1 MNEGRTTLIFIG
13 VAAVAFG
20 LAWFTRPDVVL
31 SEKDASLERVGE
43 ELFPAFTDPAKA
55 SSLQIVK
62 YDETLAQLDR
72 FEVARDAS
80 SGLWALPSSGGYP
93 ADATEQLQEATS
105 PMIGIKVDN
114 VATESASEHELY
126 GVVNP
131 ADENLAVGAS
141 GVGMLVE
148 FKDKADEVL
157 ASLIIGKE
165 VKDREG
171 LRYARVPTEDVV
183 YIVEIG
189 VEAFSSEFG
198 DWIEKKLLG
207 IRGLDI
213 NKVSVRDY
221 TIDTRGLSP
230 MLELKFDAEVRN
242 SQNNWELTKL
252 VSYEGNQPVE
262 GKVLPDEELDT
273 EFLNNLKLAVQDLEI
288 IDVRRKPDGLAANLK
303 ASDLLLNDKE
313 SLASLQSQ
321 GFYLTTMRGTTEM
334 FSASGDITIGTM
346 DGVDYELRFGNAF
359 ALLKGEDAI
368 QRYLLVRAT
377 VDESQFPLPEQAPLP
392 ETVEEMLR
400 LERGE
405 PMRPELALPMQ
416 PTDLPELDPK
426 DAGSVPAEEPKSE
439 TPKSAGDENATE
451 ERPPSPKK
459 DPAKESENT
468 EAGSGNETKEAAE
481 ASAKETEA
489 EGSSAES
496 SNESTEETTKQ
507 EESSGEPE
515 SPDDCGVDPQEG
527 DSSEET
533 AQEGAAEST
542 EPASEPQEAE
552 SSEPTAEVASEPSAQ
567 EGEAKPAADQSQ
579 EEPKETEE
587 ELLERLEVM
596 REEIAKQNQR
606 LMDARNERIDDARK
620 KASELNARFSE
631 WYYIVS
637 DSVYEKL
644 KITRD
649 VLFKKKE
656 ALQPAAPAGVPGGLK
671 FDPSQFMPKP

>member
-43 ELFPAFTDPAKA
+43 ELFPSFTDPAKA

-80 SGLWALPSSGGYP
+80 SGLWTLPSSGGYP

-126 GVVNP
+126 GVANP

-148 FKDKADEVL
+148 FKDKADEIL

-165 VKDREG
+165 VEDREG

-183 YIVEIG
+183 YVVEIG
-189 VEAFSSEFG
+189 VEAFSTEFS

-207 IRGLDI
+207 IRSLDI
-213 NKVSVRDY
+213 NKVSVHDY
-221 TIDTRGLSP
+221 TLETRGLSTV
-230 MLELKFDAEVRN
+230 LELKFDAEVRN
-242 SQNNWELTKL
+242 SQNNWELSKL
-252 VSYEGNQPVE
+252 VSYEANQPVE
-262 GKVLPDEELDT
+262 GKVGPDEELDT

-303 ASDLLLNDKE
+303 ASDMLLNDKE

-321 GFYLTTMRGTTEM
+321 GFYPTTMRGTPEM
-334 FSASGDITIGTM
+334 FSASGDITIGTT

-405 PMRPELALPMQ
+405 PMRPELALPTQ
-416 PTDLPELDPK
+416 PSDLPELDPQ
-426 DAGSVPAEEPKSE
+426 DALPAKESNSQ
-439 TPKSAGDENATE
+439 TPKAEGDENAAE
-451 ERPPSPKK
+451 ERPSTPKK
-459 DPAKESENT
+459 DPSGKALNA
-468 EAGSGNETKEAAE
+468 EAASAETKEAAE
-481 ASAKETEA
+481 VASKESEA
-489 EGSSAES
+489 EGSSEES
-496 SNESTEETTKQ
+496 SNESTEQTAKTK
-507 EESSGEPE
+507 EPSGEPE
-515 SPDDCGVDPQEG
+515 APDACGIDPQEG
-527 DSSEET
+527 DASEEA
-533 AQEGAAEST
+533 AQEGGSESAEPS
-542 EPASEPQEAE
+542 AKPQEPD
-552 SSEPTAEVASEPSAQ
+552 SSEPTVKAESEPADQ
-567 EGEAKPAADQSQ
+567 EGEVKPSADQSQ

-596 REEIAKQNQR
+596 REEIAKENQR
-606 LMDARNERIDDARK
+606 LLDTRNERIDDARK

-656 ALQPAAPAGVPGGLK
+656 ASQPAAPAGVPGGLN
-671 FDPSQFMPKP
+671 FDPSQFTPSP

>member
-1 MNEGRTTLIFIG
+1 MNEGKTTLIFAGI
-13 VAAVAFG
+13 AAVAFG

-43 ELFPAFTDPAKA
+43 ELFPAFADPAKA
-55 SSLQIVK
+55 NSLQIVK

-72 FEVARDAS
+72 FEVARDAG
-80 SGLWALPSSGGYP
+80 SGLWTLPSSGGYP
-93 ADATEQLQEATS
+93 ADATDQLQAATS

-148 FKDKADEVL
+148 FKDKSDELL

-165 VKDREG
+165 VEDREG

-183 YIVEIG
+183 YIVEID
-189 VEAFSSEFG
+189 VDAFSSEFS

-207 IRGLDI
+207 IRGIDI

-221 TIDTRGLSP
+221 TLETRGLSTT
-230 MLELKFDAEVRN
+230 LELKFDAEVRN
-242 SQNNWELTKL
+242 SQNNWNLTKL
-252 VSYEGNQPVE
+252 VNYVENQPVE
-262 GKVLPDEELDT
+262 GKVEPTEELDT

-288 IDVRRKPDGLAANLK
+288 IDVRRKPDGLAADLK
-303 ASDLLLNDKE
+303 ASDSLLNNEE

-321 GFYLTTMRGTTEM
+321 GFYPTTMRGTPEI
-334 FSASGDITIGTM
+334 FSASGEITIGTM

-405 PMRPELALPMQ
+405 PMRPELALPTQ
-416 PTDLPELDPK
+416 PTNLPELDPK
-426 DAGSVPAEEPKSE
+426 DAGALPTEEPKPE
-439 TPKSAGDENATE
+439 TPEPAGDENASE

-459 DPAKESENT
+459 DPTKESENT
-468 EAGSGNETKEAAE
+468 EAASENE
-481 ASAKETEA
+481 AKEDATPTEEPTTEEPA
-489 EGSSAES
+489 K
-496 SNESTEETTKQ
+496 ESTGEPAK
-507 EESSGEPE
+507 ESIEEPE
-515 SPDDCGVDPQEG
+515 SPDECAPQEG
-527 DSSEET
+527 DGIEEA
-533 AQEGAAEST
+533 AQEGTTESA
-542 EPASEPQEAE
+542 EPAAEPQES
-552 SSEPTAEVASEPSAQ
+552 SSEPAAEVASEPAAQ
-567 EGEAKPAADQSQ
+567 EGEAKPAADPSQ

-656 ALQPAAPAGVPGGLK
+656 ALQPAAPAGVPGGLN

>member
-13 VAAVAFG
+13 VAAVALG

-43 ELFPAFTDPAKA
+43 ELFPSFTDPAKA
-55 SSLQIVK
+55 NSLQIVK

-80 SGLWALPSSGGYP
+80 SGLWTLPSSGGYP

-126 GVVNP
+126 GVANP

-148 FKDKADEVL
+148 FKDKADEIL

-165 VKDREG
+165 VEDREG

-183 YIVEIG
+183 YVVEIG

-221 TIDTRGLSP
+221 TLETRGLSTI
-230 MLELKFDAEVRN
+230 LELKFDAEVRN
-242 SQNNWELTKL
+242 SQNNWELAKL
-252 VSYEGNQPVE
+252 VSYENNQPVE
-262 GKVLPDEELDT
+262 GKVGPDEELDT

-303 ASDLLLNDKE
+303 ASDMLLNDKE

-321 GFYLTTMRGTTEM
+321 GFYPTTMRGTPEM
-334 FSASGDITIGTM
+334 FSASGDITIGTT

-368 QRYLLVRAT
+368 QRYLLVTAT

-405 PMRPELALPMQ
+405 PIRPELALPVQ

-426 DAGSVPAEEPKSE
+426 DALPAEEPKSE
-439 TPKSAGDENATE
+439 TPKPEGDDNAAE
-451 ERPPSPKK
+451 ERPPSPKT
-459 DPAKESENT
+459 DPSGKAQNV
-468 EAGSGNETKEAAE
+468 EAASAETKEAAE
-481 ASAKETEA
+481 SEA
-489 EGSSAES
+489 EGSNEES
-496 SNESTEETTKQ
+496 SSESTEETAKT
-507 EESSGEPE
+507 EEPSGEPE
-515 SPDDCGVDPQEG
+515 SPDTCGIDPQEG
-527 DSSEET
+527 DASGEA
-533 AQEGAAEST
+533 AQEGGAKSA
-542 EPASEPQEAE
+542 EPAAKPQEPD
-552 SSEPTAEVASEPSAQ
+552 SSEPKAKAESEPADQ
-567 EGEAKPAADQSQ
+567 GGEAKPSADQSQ

-596 REEIAKQNQR
+596 REEIAKENQR
-606 LMDARNERIDDARK
+606 LMDDRNERIDDARK

-656 ALQPAAPAGVPGGLK
+656 ASQPAAPAGVPGGLN
-671 FDPSQFMPKP
+671 FDPSQFTPRP